1 MDRRR
6 FIQTTVAAAGALAL
20 TDVTLDAQAL
30 PTALEKV
37 FRNPPEDAGLSI
49 VYHWTGGAVTK
60 EGITAD
66 MEGIAASGIRIV
78 NWFYFDGT
86 GPANAEGIPTPTCLT
101 PEWWGYVE
109 HLMSEAKRLNLVVA
123 PHVCSSWGPA
133 GAAGITPELSQQQ
146 LVWSETNVQ
155 GGQPFTGA
163 LPRPERPPAAQRG
176 GPPAAAPQTAA
187 GSRGA
192 VPGAAPAGAAM
203 AAGAPGGGGGRG
215 GPSFPPSWRSYY
227 RDLAVLAF
235 PVPAGWGESSV
246 SRNATVTSS
255 LPITD
260 LAKAADPN
268 NNERVVSTDK
278 AGWIQFAFERP
289 FTLRAVTMNPG
300 VALAGPGGGGAAMN
314 AANPYRVAH
323 GLEVQ
328 ASDDGTT
335 FRTIGQLNPMGNG
348 WQTRGVNA
356 LTHTVTET
364 TARAFRLVYTPG
376 PPIGYDEGMRTGT
389 RTGGGD
395 FQNMIEP
402 LGFASVL
409 LSSTPTVHHL
419 PCKNMTTWG
428 WSRLATDAEVPASA
442 CVPLSSVVDLT
453 DKMQE
458 DGTVANW
465 TPGPGTWKV
474 QRIGYTTQLNSTGG
488 GLHCDKLSADAARIV
503 FDSWFGEIRKRIPGS
518 DTFIT
523 ILNIDSWEGG
533 SQNWSP
539 LLAREFRTRRGYD
552 ITKYLPCM
560 TGVMVESASATE
572 GFLLDLRRTISECVA
587 EHHYGTMARLAHQ
600 AGAIVMTEAV
610 NPAIAVDGMEYCQHA
625 DWVGSEFWVRAG
637 QNWKP
642 NDVRDATAGARIYG
656 KKVHFSEAFTG
667 GAWQD
672 HPFGLK
678 AMGDHHYTEGVNRM
692 MLHVWNEQYV
702 PTRAPGV
709 PGAGTPFNHTNTWWK
724 AGQAWRDYMKK
735 AQALLQSGEPVND
748 ILYFAG
754 ENIPC
759 RSILNPEHGSAWAAD
774 PAPPDGF
781 THDTINRDG
790 LLRLTRVKNGR
801 IVVNENLSYRALV
814 LRASEPY
821 LTPKVAAKLKE
832 LVEAGAV
839 VVGPR
844 PTWSPSLELGPAG
857 QQAVRQVAAQLWGSI
872 DGKTVTE
879 NRVGKGRVFWGRPLR
894 EVLTAIGVSPDCSF
908 TGTTDTATRKPVVV
922 TANSQTGTN
931 PVLVGAERKG
941 WGVEY
946 LHKQGPGYDFYFVSN
961 QEYFPVSTEASFR
974 VTGRVP
980 ELWSADSGR
989 IVEAPVWRE
998 QGGRTVVPLDLDP
1011 AGSVFVVFRKASAGA
1026 DPIVAVGQASSL
1038 SGASSLS
1045 RGGLRLQKTAAG
1057 LEAWAS
1063 ADGEWT
1069 LRTKSGR
1076 SIPVKAAG
1084 VPAPIAIAGAWAV
1097 TFPLKGASKQLDI
1110 ETGSWTANSDETIKY
1125 YSGTATY
1132 RKTFDVPAERKVAG
1146 RRLLLDLGDVQNLS
1160 RVRLNGKELG
1170 VLWKAPYVVDITA
1183 VVVAGANRIELEV
1196 TNTWFNRMAGDVG
1209 KPEAQR
1215 VTWSGAGGRG
1225 FGGGAAAS
1233 APPPLLP
1240 SGLIGPVRL
1249 VTELRVSPSSLRE

>member
-6 FIQTTVAAAGALAL
+6 FIQTTVAAAGVLKFSDA
-20 TDVTLDAQAL
+20 TLEAQAA

-66 MEGIAASGIRIV
+66 MEGIAASGIKIV

-86 GPANAEGIPTPTCLT
+86 GPTNAEGIPTPTCLT
-101 PEWWGYVE
+101 PEWWGYVG

-133 GAAGITPELSQQQ
+133 GAPGITPELSQQQ
-146 LVWSETNVQ
+146 LVWSEKDVQ

-163 LPRPERPPAAQRG
+163 LAKPERPPAAAR
-176 GPPAAAPQTAA
+176 
-187 GSRGA
+187 
-192 VPGAAPAGAAM
+192 
-203 AAGAPGGGGGRG
+203 GRG
-215 GPSFPPSWRSYY
+215 GPTVPPSWRSYY

-235 PVPAGWGESSV
+235 PVPAGWGETSV
-246 SRNATVTSS
+246 TRKASVTSS
-255 LPITD
+255 LPITE
-260 LAKAADPN
+260 LTKAADPN
-268 NNERVVSTDK
+268 NNERVVSTDR
-278 AGWIQFAFERP
+278 AGWIQFAFDRP
-289 FTLRAVTMNPG
+289 FTLRAITMNPG
-300 VALAGPGGGGAAMN
+300 VALAGPGGGGAGMN

-323 GLEVQ
+323 SLEVQ
-328 ASDDGTT
+328 ASDAGTT

-356 LTHTVTET
+356 LTHTVAET
-364 TARAFRLVYTPG
+364 TARYFRLVYSPG
-376 PPIGYDEGMRTGT
+376 PPLGYDEGMRTGT

-395 FQNMIEP
+395 FANMIEP

-442 CVPLSSVVDLT
+442 CVPLAGIVDLT
-453 DKMQE
+453 QKLQE
-458 DGTVANW
+458 DGTIENW

-474 QRIGYTTQLNSTGG
+474 QRIGYTSQLASTGG
-488 GLHCDKLSADAARIV
+488 GLQCDKLSVDAARIV
-503 FDSWFGEIRKRIPGS
+503 FDSWFGEFRQRIPDS
-518 DTFIT
+518 DTLIKV
-523 ILNIDSWEGG
+523 LNIDSWEGG

-552 ITKYLPCM
+552 VTKYLPCM

-572 GFLLDLRRTISECVA
+572 GFLLDLRRTISECIA
-587 EHHYGTMARLAHQ
+587 EHHYGTMRRLAHEH
-600 AGAIVMTEAV
+600 GAIVMSEAV
-610 NPAIAVDGMEYCQHA
+610 NPAIPVDGMEYAQHT
-625 DWVGSEFWVRAG
+625 DWIGSEFWVRAG

-678 AMGDHHYTEGVNRM
+678 AMGDHHYTEGINRM

-735 AQALLQSGEPVND
+735 AQALLQNGDAVSD

-759 RSILNPEHGSAWAAD
+759 RSILHPKHGSAWAAD
-774 PAPPDGF
+774 PAPPEGF
-781 THDTINRDG
+781 VHDTINRDG
-790 LLRLTRVKNGR
+790 LLRLTKVQNGR
-801 IVVNENLSYRALV
+801 IVVNGALEYRVLV
-814 LRASEPY
+814 LRASEPF
-821 LTPKVAAKLKE
+821 LTPKVSAKLKE

-844 PTWSPSLELGPAG
+844 PTYSPSLELGAAG
-857 QQAVRQVAAQLWGSI
+857 QEAVKQVAAQLWGSI
-872 DGKTVTE
+872 DGKSVTE
-879 NRVGKGRVFWGRPLR
+879 NRVGKGRVFWGKPLKD
-894 EVLTAIGVSPDCSF
+894 VLAAIGVVPDCEF
-908 TGTTDTATRKPVVV
+908 TKVVETASGKPVVA
-922 TANSQTGTN
+922 TMNSQTGTN

-941 WGVEY
+941 WGLEY
-946 LHKQGPGYDFYFVSN
+946 LHKHGPGYEFYFLSN
-961 QEYFPVSTEASFR
+961 QEYFPVSAEVSFR
-974 VTGRVP
+974 VTGKIP
-980 ELWSADSGR
+980 ELWYADSGK
-989 IVEAPVWRE
+989 IVDAPVWRE
-998 QGGRTVVPLDLDP
+998 QGGRTIVPFDFDP
-1011 AGSVFVVFRKASAGA
+1011 AGSVFIVFRRTSAGA
-1026 DPIVAVGQASSL
+1026 DPVVDVGQASRLPSH
-1038 SGASSLS
+1038 
-1045 RGGLRLQKTAAG
+1045 GLQLARTAAG
-1057 LEAWAS
+1057 LETWAS
-1063 ADGEWT
+1063 ANGEWT
-1069 LRTKSGR
+1069 LKTKAGR
-1076 SIPVKAAG
+1076 ALPVKASG
-1084 VPAPIAIAGAWAV
+1084 VPAPIVLTGPWDV
-1097 TFPLKGASKQLDI
+1097 TFPLKGRARQLDL
-1110 ETGSWTANSDETIKY
+1110 EAGSWANHADEDVKY
-1125 YSGTATY
+1125 FSGTATY
-1132 RKTFDVPAERKVAG
+1132 KKTFTVPAQRKAAG
-1146 RRLLLDLGDVQNLS
+1146 QRLLLDLGDVQNLA
-1160 RVRLNGKELG
+1160 RVRLNGKDLG
-1170 VLWKAPYVVDITA
+1170 VLWKAPYVIDITA
-1183 VVVAGANRIELEV
+1183 DAVAGTNRIELEV
-1196 TNTWFNRMAGDVG
+1196 TNTWFNRLAGDAG

-1225 FGGGAAAS
+1225 FGGGAPGAAGVPA
-1233 APPPLLP
+1233 APPPLIP
-1240 SGLIGPVRL
+1240 AGLIGPVRL
-1249 VTELRVSPSSLRE
+1249 VSEVKVTSQPATSSLFDLRPGLRANGNS

>member
-1 MDRRR
+1 VAGPFVYLVAFLPGVSMDRRR
-6 FIQTTVAAAGALAL
+6 FLQATVTAAGALKFG
-20 TDVTLDAQAL
+20 DVSLDAQA
-30 PTALEKV
+30 PAGALERAFKA
-37 FRNPPEDAGLSI
+37 PPEDAGLSI
-49 VYHWTGGAVTK
+49 VYHWTGGAVTR

-86 GPANAEGIPTPTCLT
+86 GPTNAEGIPTPTCLT

-133 GAAGITPELSQQQ
+133 GAPGIAPELSQQQ
-146 LVWSETNVQ
+146 LVWSEKDIQ
-155 GGQPFTGA
+155 GGQPFTGPLA
-163 LPRPERPPAAQRG
+163 RPERPQ
-176 GPPAAAPQTAA
+176 AAA
-187 GSRGA
+187 R
-192 VPGAAPAGAAM
+192 
-203 AAGAPGGGGGRG
+203 GGRG
-215 GPSFPPSWRSYY
+215 GAAVPPSWRSYY

-235 PVPAGWGESSV
+235 PIPAGWGDTSV
-246 SRNATVTSS
+246 TRKAIVTTN
-255 LPITD
+255 LPISD
-260 LAKAADPN
+260 LAKVADPAN
-268 NNERVVSTDK
+268 NDRVVTTDK
-278 AGWIQFAFERP
+278 PGWLQFAFDRP

-300 VALAGPGGGGAAMN
+300 GAAPAGPGGGAGMN
-314 AANPYRVAH
+314 AANPYRIAH

-335 FRTIGQLNPMGNG
+335 FRPIGRLNPMGNG

-364 TARAFRLVYTPG
+364 AARYFRLVYTPG
-376 PPIGYDEGMRTGT
+376 PPLGYDEGMRTGT
-389 RTGGGD
+389 RTGGGN
-395 FQNMIEP
+395 FASMIEP
-402 LGFASVL
+402 LGFACVL

-428 WSRLATDAEVPASA
+428 WSRLATDAEIPAAA
-442 CVPLSSVVDLT
+442 CVALASIVDLT
-453 DKMQE
+453 DRMQE
-458 DGTVANW
+458 DGTIQGW
-465 TPGPGTWKV
+465 TPGPGTWRV
-474 QRIGYTTQLNSTGG
+474 QRIGYTSQLASTGG

-518 DTFIT
+518 DTFIK

-552 ITKYLPCM
+552 VTKYLPCM

-572 GFLLDLRRTISECVA
+572 GFLLDLRRTISECIA
-587 EHHYGTMARLAHQ
+587 DNHYATMYRLAHDK
-600 AGAIVMTEAV
+600 GAIVMTEAV
-610 NPAIAVDGMEYCQHA
+610 NPAIAADGMEYCKNA

-642 NDVRDATAGARIYG
+642 NDVRDATAGGRIYG

-724 AGQAWRDYMKK
+724 QGQAWRDYLKK
-735 AQALLQSGEPVND
+735 AQALLQSGNPVSD

-754 ENIPC
+754 ENIPA
-759 RSILNPEHGSAWAAD
+759 RSILHPKLGSAWAAD
-774 PAPPDGF
+774 PAPPDGY
-781 THDTINRDG
+781 TYDTVNRDG
-790 LLRLTRVKNGR
+790 LLRLTKVQNGR
-801 IVVNENLSYRALV
+801 IVVNNALSYRVLV

-839 VVGPR
+839 VVGPK
-844 PTWSPSLELGPAG
+844 PTHSPSLELGAAG
-857 QQAVRQVAAQLWGSI
+857 QDAVRQVAAQLWGAI

-879 NRVGKGRVFWGRPLR
+879 NRVGKGRVFWGKPL
-894 EVLTAIGVSPDCSF
+894 EDVLAALGVAPDVEFNRLVESA
-908 TGTTDTATRKPVVV
+908 TGKPVVV
-922 TANSQTGTN
+922 NVNSQTGTN

-946 LHKQGPGYDFYFVSN
+946 LHKQGQGYDFYFVTN
-961 QEYFPVSTEASFR
+961 QEYFPVSTDASFR
-974 VTGRVP
+974 VTGRSP
-980 ELWSADSGR
+980 ELWYADSGK

-1011 AGSVFVVFRKASAGA
+1011 AGSVFVVFRKPSAGA
-1026 DPIVAVGQASSL
+1026 DPVVDAGQASL
-1038 SGASSLS
+1038 GAVARGAKASSLPTS
-1045 RGGLRLQKTAAG
+1045 GLRLTRTSAG

-1063 ADGEWT
+1063 ANGEWT
-1069 LRTKSGR
+1069 LKTKSGG
-1076 SIPVKAAG
+1076 SIPVKAAS
-1084 VPAPIAIAGAWAV
+1084 VPAPIAIAGAWNV
-1097 TFPLKGASKQLDI
+1097 TFPLKGSSRQLDI
-1110 ETGSWTANSDETIKY
+1110 DAGSWTASSDEDVKY

-1132 RKTFDVPAERKVAG
+1132 RKTFTLPAQRKAAG
-1146 RRLLLDLGDVQNLS
+1146 LRLLLDLGDVQNLA
-1160 RVRLNGKELG
+1160 RVRLNGKDLG
-1170 VLWKAPYVVDITA
+1170 ILWKAPYVVDITGTA
-1183 VVVAGANRIELEV
+1183 VAGTNRLEIEV
-1196 TNTWFNRMAGDVG
+1196 TNTWYNRLAGDTG

-1215 VTWSGAGGRG
+1215 VTWTGAGGRG
-1225 FGGGAAAS
+1225 FGGGAPGAAAAS
-1233 APPPLLP
+1233 PAPPAPLP
-1240 SGLIGPVRL
+1240 AGLIGPVR
-1249 VTELRVSPSSLRE
+1249 VITELRVLP